1 MTRRSLVYVAGQ
13 YTVGDT
19 RENVRLAITAADDL
33 LVGGFA
39 PYVPHLTFYWDRR
52 FHHDYETWLEL
63 DLCWLAKCDALLRLP
78 GESPGADREVQF
90 AVQNDIPV
98 FHNLSTIVTHFNL
111 VRSIRDKELRSRE
124 GP

>member
-1 MTRRSLVYVAGQ
+1 MTRRSLVYVAGP
-13 YTVGDT
+13 YTQGNVS
-19 RENVRLAITAADDL
+19 ENVRAAINAGDHL
-33 LVGGFA
+33 LGCGFA
-39 PYVPHLTFYWDRR
+39 PYVPHLTHFW
-52 FHHDYETWLEL
+52 HLTSPHSYETWLEL

-78 GESPGADREVQF
+78 GESPGADQEVQF

-98 FHNLSTIVTHFNL
+98 FHSLSTLVTHFNL